1 MGAVALLI
9 AATLA
14 GATLQSAAGF
24 GFALVLAPAAFA
36 VLEPD
41 EAVTVLLI
49 LGLELNLLVLF
60 AERRRIEPL
69 WGELRPLLLWALPGL
84 VGGVVLL
91 ALLERPE
98 LQVAVGLLVIAAIAL
113 RMRGGVEASPT
124 RPGGGMQ
131 AATGLATGAL
141 TTTTGTSGPPLV
153 LWLERVGATPGQLR
167 DTLAISFLVLDL
179 LGIAAL
185 LAPGGAGFDLDASHI
200 ATLLA
205 ITLAGQLLGREI
217 FARLPQEAFRRV
229 AFALVLLTGLASI
242 TAGILS

>member
-1 MGAVALLI
+1 MGLLI

-36 VLEPD
+36 VLDPD

-49 LGLELNLLVLF
+49 LGLELNLLILF
-60 AERRRIEPL
+60 GERRRAEPL
-69 WGELRPLLLWALPGL
+69 WEELRPLMLWALPGL
-84 VGGVVLL
+84 VAGVVVL

-98 LQVAVGLLVIAAIAL
+98 LQIAVGVLVIAAVAL
-113 RMRGGVEASPT
+113 RMKGGVEASSQ
-124 RPGGGMQ
+124 RPGTGLR

-153 LWLERVGATPGQLR
+153 LWLERVGAGPGQLR
-167 DTLAISFLVLDL
+167 DTLGVSFLILDVLAI
-179 LGIAAL
+179 GAL
-185 LAPGGAGFDLDASHI
+185 LAPGGARFQVETGHLVA
-200 ATLLA
+200 LLA
-205 ITLAGQLLGREI
+205 VTLVGQILGREI
-217 FARLPQEAFRRV
+217 FSRLPQEAFRKV

-242 TAGILS
+242 VAGTVS